1 MKLWFKYLAGI
12 AFGALLFW
20 VSPPSLFESGAA
32 FFLAAE
38 VALKIGFYVLE
49 LLLLVNIP
57 LAVVKLYEEKRFW
70 GLSLKSL
77 AFFALSLLA
86 AALLGLA
93 AALLVLPIRLPL
105 LSDIAAPSAQGFGKG
120 FLELFPTNISEL
132 LLRSGEQPLP
142 ALLLS
147 LCIGLAM
154 AHDPIAA
161 KPFTNILDS
170 FSRILHTINVFI
182 TEIAGALLIPISAR
196 AFYLMAASLEQ
207 GIYGP
212 FLLYLGSACMGL
224 LLFVLPLA
232 LFALGGKKNPLPLL
246 YSSLPAAL
254 AAMSS
259 GSPRFALGTI
269 IRQSRENQ
277 GIKRRYNAVFLPSGL
292 FAGRI
297 GTAFIAAFSF
307 VAVLSSYSQLT
318 ISLPRL
324 LLVAVLIPLAT
335 LAVSSSLSSGPITV
349 ITLACGL
356 FGRGFENGYLVIVPV
371 AFVLAMMAGF
381 LDSLWIG
388 AAQALVARGSLRI
401 EPKAP
406 RNFI

>member
-20 VSPPSLFESGAA
+20 VSPPSLFEPGAA
-32 FFLAAE
+32 FYLASEIA
-38 VALKIGFYVLE
+38 VRIGFYVLE

-70 GLSLKSL
+70 GLSLQSF
-77 AFFALSLLA
+77 AFFALSLLVA
-86 AALLGLA
+86 TILGLG

-105 LSDIAAPSAQGFGKG
+105 LSDIAAPVAQGFGKG
-120 FLELFPTNISEL
+120 FLELFPANISEL
-132 LLRSGEQPLP
+132 FLRSGDWPLP

-170 FSRILHTINVFI
+170 LSRILHTINVFI
-182 TEIAGALLIPISAR
+182 TEIAGALLIPISAK
-196 AFYLMAASLEQ
+196 AFYLMAGSLRQ
-207 GIYGP
+207 GIYGS
-212 FLLYLGSACMGL
+212 FILYLSSACIGL
-224 LLFVLPLA
+224 LLIVLPLA
-232 LFALGGKKNPLPLL
+232 LFLLNGKKNPLPLL

-259 GSPRFALGTI
+259 GGMRFALGTI

-292 FAGRI
+292 FTGRI

-318 ISLPRL
+318 ISLPRI
-324 LLVAVLIPLAT
+324 LLVAVLIPLAS
-335 LAVSSSLSSGPITV
+335 LAASTSLSSGPIAV

-371 AFVLAMMAGF
+371 AFLLAMMAGF
-381 LDSLWIG
+381 LDALWIG
-388 AAQALVARGSLRI
+388 AAQSLVAKGSI
-401 EPKAP
+401 KADSKVP